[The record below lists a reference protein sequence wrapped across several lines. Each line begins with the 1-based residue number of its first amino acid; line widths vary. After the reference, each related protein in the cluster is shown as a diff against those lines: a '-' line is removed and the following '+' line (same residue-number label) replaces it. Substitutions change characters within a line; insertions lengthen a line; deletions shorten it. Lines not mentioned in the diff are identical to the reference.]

1 MRKICKKFLAVTTAL
16 MMLLINV
23 NAVFAE
29 GPTGTITFHTGSS
42 DVNGVT
48 FKIYKIFDVT
58 TSGSNVGYS
67 VNSDFSKFF
76 EDNNQT
82 GDDSYTYVRSNV
94 ANSAFQ
100 NAIKT
105 YVTTKPVDAKAI
117 LTRQTDKKTYTAS
130 ALEYGYYVI
139 IPSGDNFT
147 PSFTTLASAN
157 QNVYLKGTEPGVDK
171 KVEDAEWTGAQIGDT
186 VHFKV
191 TSSVPNMTGYE
202 TYYFKLTDIA
212 SNGLTVSDG
221 TLNSKVTIGSTSL
234 TEGVNYTATVSE
246 QTITIVISNFIDYKD
261 QANEEIVFEYDA
273 VLNEHAVSAD
283 PETNTANVHW
293 GNDPE
298 HLKGG
303 KPDIVNVYTYKLTI
317 KKTDGTNNPLNG
329 AEFELYKGSDVSS
342 GSKLSFV
349 KTEEGAYRVAK
360 PRDTSTTTTLTTPP
374 ATTTPATGLITIEGL
389 DDGTY
394 QLVETKAP
402 DGYNKLEEPKP
413 ITISATSG
421 NDGATV
427 NVEGNKVT
435 VANKAGTLLPETGGM
450 GTMLFTLVGVAGI
463 LVVAY
468 SFVASNKKKKQV
480 GNN

>member
-1 MRKICKKFLAVTTAL
+1 MRSILKKFLAATTAL

-58 TSGSNVGYS
+58 KSGSNVGYS

-76 EDNNQT
+76 KDNNLT
-82 GDDSYTYVRSNV
+82 EDDSYTYVRDNA

-100 NAIKT
+100 NAIKA
-105 YVTTKPVDAKAI
+105 YVTSQSIDAKAT
-117 LTRQTDKKTYTAS
+117 LTGEIDTKTYTTS

-157 QNVYLKGTEPGVDK
+157 QDVYLKGTKPGVDK

-191 TSSVPNMTGYE
+191 TSSVPNMTGYDA
-202 TYYFKLTDIA
+202 YYFKLTDTA
-212 SNGLTVSDG
+212 SNGLTVTDK
-221 TLNSKVTIGSTSL
+221 TLNSKVTIGSTLL
-234 TEGVNYTATVSE
+234 TEGKDYTATVSG
-246 QTITIVISNFIDYKD
+246 QTITIEILNFIKYKD
-261 QANEEIVFEYDA
+261 QANEEIVFEYEA
-273 VLNEHAVSAD
+273 VLNENAVSAN

-293 GNDPE
+293 GNDP
-298 HLKGG
+298 HLEDGE
-303 KPDIVNVYTYKLTI
+303 PDTVNVRTYELTI
-317 KKTDGTNNPLNG
+317 KKTDGTNPLNG

-360 PRDTSTTTTLTTPP
+360 SGDTSTTTTLTTPP
-374 ATTTPATGLITIEGL
+374 TTTSPATGLITIEGL

-402 DGYNKLEEPKP
+402 DGYNKLEKP
-413 ITISATSG
+413 TTITISASSENNGTTVTVSG
-421 NDGATV
+421 N
-427 NVEGNKVT
+427 NIEVENH
-435 VANKAGTLLPETGGM
+435 AGTLLPETGGM

-468 SFVASNKKKKQV
+468 SFVAGNKKKKQL